1 MRKEE
6 LQRGN
11 GSVCVS
17 PSVIVINN
25 DMLTD
30 WSLQTQRKEGGS
42 PPDCISHGPLYQ
54 RVHRWQMGRDT
65 APAGET
71 LIRCDNISHTHTHTH
86 VCSQVSKI
94 NLINHEC
101 VDRSESCSAWSVR
114 LPLETSLAQKQREV
128 KCAAEAALVSM
139 QRKNKVSMHPAKIHQ
154 WLRKIHTGY
163 IRLI

>member
-1 MRKEE
+1 MWKEE
-6 LQRGN
+6 SQRGN
-11 GSVCVS
+11 GSVCVF

-71 LIRCDNISHTHTHTH
+71 LIRCNNITHTH
-86 VCSQVSKI
+86 VHSRVSKL
-94 NLINHEC
+94 NLINCEC
-101 VDRSESCSAWSVR
+101 MDWSESCSAWGVG

-128 KCAAEAALVSM
+128 KCAEEAALVSM
-139 QRKNKVSMHPAKIHQ
+139 QRKNKVSTHYPKIPQ
-154 WLRKIHTGY
+154 WFHKIHTGY
-163 IRLI
+163 IRVV

>member
-71 LIRCDNISHTHTHTH
+71 LIRCDNISHTHTRVLASQQNKPYQPW
-86 VCSQVSKI
+86 VCGQIWELFCMKCKASTWDFAGTKAERSQVRCRSCFSKYA
-94 NLINHEC
+94 E
-101 VDRSESCSAWSVR
+101 E
-114 LPLETSLAQKQREV
+114 KQGFNAPC
-128 KCAAEAALVSM
+128 KDTPM
-139 QRKNKVSMHPAKIHQ
+139 I
-154 WLRKIHTGY
+154 T
-163 IRLI
+163 